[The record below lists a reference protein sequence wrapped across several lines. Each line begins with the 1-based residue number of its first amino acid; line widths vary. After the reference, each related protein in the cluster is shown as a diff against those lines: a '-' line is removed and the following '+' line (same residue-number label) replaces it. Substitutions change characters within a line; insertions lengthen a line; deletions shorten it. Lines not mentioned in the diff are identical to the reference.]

1 MRTPKLYY
9 ISMSSLTLRSGLCLK
24 RCLTLHLRQRRGK
37 RMVELEQEE
46 ALLKALCQFYE
57 HTDPNVWI
65 YKDFVSNVVGKQN
78 ADAVLD
84 VLCADGYAK
93 VEGFNPLIRICENN
107 SPTIRLTDKGK
118 TYFVEKQRKQRITRR
133 QAIQSI
139 VLSLISAVI
148 GGFISRLFA

>member
-1 MRTPKLYY
+1 
-9 ISMSSLTLRSGLCLK
+9 
-24 RCLTLHLRQRRGK
+24 
-37 RMVELEQEE
+37 MVELKQEE

-57 HTDPNVWI
+57 HPDPNVCI
-65 YKDFVSNVVGKQN
+65 YKEFVSSVVGIQD

-107 SPTIRLTDKGK
+107 SPTVRLTDKGK

-148 GGFISRLFA
+148 GGFISRLFAREIQT

>member
-1 MRTPKLYY
+1 
-9 ISMSSLTLRSGLCLK
+9 
-24 RCLTLHLRQRRGK
+24 
-37 RMVELEQEE
+37 MVELKQEE
-46 ALLKALCQFYE
+46 SLLKALCQFYE
-57 HTDPNVWI
+57 NPDPDVCI
-65 YKDFVSNVVGKQN
+65 YKEFVSTVVGKQN

-93 VEGFNPLIRICENN
+93 IEGFNPLIRICENN